1 MYPNLPTEQKGVKVT
16 KGNNGSTIFIVED
29 KNDKNIRPCL
39 PGVVTEINGKE
50 VTVSHE
56 DFLKQD
62 YSTLY
67 VFDGKINVKESE
79 TVGLKTVLGTTSDEL
94 ELFVLKNEK
103 YIDSKK
109 FFNTSFG
116 NKNEKKYGK
125 ASTESQVRCLV
136 QNIVAIPAKLIRGVK
151 DDDPCSLYHKDD
163 TDKKRQN
170 FEQDND
176 KKSDSNQTD
185 DTEKLGS
192 EKEKWEFKQD
202 VVTPTNS
209 QPLPN
214 QKSLNEE
221 ISRIKELLNL

>member
-16 KGNNGSTIFIVED
+16 KGNNGSTIFIVDD

-56 DFLKQD
+56 DFLKED
-62 YSTLY
+62 YSTVY
-67 VFDGKINVKESE
+67 VFDGKINVKENV
-79 TVGLKTVLGTTSDEL
+79 TVGLKTVLGVTNDEL

-116 NKNEKKYGK
+116 NKNNKKYGK
-125 ASTESQVRCLV
+125 SSTESQVRCLV
-136 QNIVAIPAKLIRGVK
+136 QNIVSIPAKLIRGVMA
-151 DDDPCSLYHKDD
+151 DDPCSLYRK
-163 TDKKRQN
+163 
-170 FEQDND
+170 ND
-176 KKSDSNQTD
+176 KDSNKQKIQQDDDRKSDSNQTD
-185 DTEKLGS
+185 DDKELGV

-202 VVTPTNS
+202 IVTPTNS
-209 QPLPN
+209 QTLPN

-221 ISRIKELLNL
+221 ILRIKKLLNL